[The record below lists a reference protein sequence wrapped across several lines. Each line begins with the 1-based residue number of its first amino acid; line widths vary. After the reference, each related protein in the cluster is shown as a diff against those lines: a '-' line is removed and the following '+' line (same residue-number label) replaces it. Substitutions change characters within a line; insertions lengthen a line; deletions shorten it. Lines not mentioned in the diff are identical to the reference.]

1 MADKKKAQILV
12 VDDEPNVG
20 MIFHRVLG
28 EEGYDVVSAAGG
40 AECLRVLKKEAPDL
54 VFMDLR
60 MPGMDGVETLR
71 RIRETHADLTVV
83 IMTAYQTV
91 GSAVETMRLGAYDY
105 LIKPLDTEKLKSIT
119 RQALSVGKASRR
131 APAGGGKTFLQAE
144 VSADQSLVAAGPEMK
159 KVLSMAEKVAPTDM
173 TVLILGESGTGKEVI
188 ARTIHGMSAR
198 KEKPFVVVDCA
209 ALPESLIESELF
221 GYEKG
226 AFTGA
231 ETARAGKF
239 ESADTGTLFL
249 DEIGNLPLTVQVKLL
264 RFLQEPVV
272 ERLGG
277 RKGPTRID
285 VRILAAT
292 NVDLEKGV
300 KNGTFREDLYHRLK
314 VFLLQLPPLRLRAAD
329 DMESL
334 VRTFVQLFGKKLGKP
349 ALTIAPETVHQLQVY
364 SWPGNIRELQNA
376 LSSAALLAD
385 DVIRPE
391 HLPLSVQGGS
401 RLSTAPPAEPVALD
415 DVIKKVEKE
424 HIGNVLKEAGG
435 DIAKAARALGIDAES
450 LSLKIKSLGI

>member
-1 MADKKKAQILV
+1 MPDKPQPQILV

-28 EEGYDVVSAAGG
+28 DEGYEVVSASGG
-40 AECLRVLKKEAPDL
+40 QECLRALKKNTPDL

-71 RIRETHADLTVV
+71 RLRETHPDLTVV

-91 GSAVETMRLGAYDY
+91 SSAVETMRLGAYDY
-105 LIKPLDTEKLKSIT
+105 LIKPLDTEKVKLIA
-119 RQALSVGKASRR
+119 RQALALGRAGRGKPSPRPVVA
-131 APAGGGKTFLQAE
+131 AEAALQAGGPVAE
-144 VSADQSLVAAGPEMK
+144 GPEMK
-159 KVLSMAEKVAPTDM
+159 RISLLIQKVAPTDM
-173 TVLILGESGTGKEVI
+173 TVLIQGESGTGKEVT
-188 ARTIHGMSAR
+188 ARTIHAASAR
-198 KEKPFVVVDCA
+198 KDKPFIVVDCA

-264 RFLQEPVV
+264 RFLQDPVV

-277 RKGPTRID
+277 RKGPVRID

-292 NVDLEKGV
+292 NVDLEKAV
-300 KNGTFREDLYHRLK
+300 KEGKFREDLYHRLK
-314 VFLLQLPPLRLRAAD
+314 VFPLELPPLRARGD
-329 DMESL
+329 KDMERL
-334 VRTFVQLFGKKLGKP
+334 VTAFTDFFKGKLGKTVLSVSP
-349 ALTIAPETVHQLQVY
+349 EALALLKAY
-364 SWPGNIRELQNA
+364 AWPGNIRELQNA

-385 DVIRPE
+385 DIIGPA
-391 HLPLSVQGGS
+391 HLPMSVQGALS
-401 RLSTAPPAEPVALD
+401 RPDAKPPDSTALN
-415 DVIKKVEKE
+415 DVIARVEKE
-424 HIGNVLKEAGG
+424 HIGNALKEAQG
-435 DIAKAARALGIDAES
+435 DVSKAAHALGLDQDILAA
-450 LSLKIKSLGI
+450 KMKRLGL